1 MPQSGR
7 SPARKPVPNPSG
19 VHFLASHSI
28 AESLISFC
36 SPGPADL
43 VVDFGAGFGAITA
56 PLARTGARVI
66 AVERDPVFVRKLS
79 KRVSQHPNVRVVT
92 ADARSFPLPRKDFL
106 VVANIPYSI
115 STALLRRLL
124 TPKVTALR
132 RAALIVEWG
141 FAKRLTTSVPRTKEL
156 AWWAG
161 RFDLSL
167 ERRVP
172 ARCFR
177 PAPTVDS
184 AQLNI
189 RRRAGLGRSA
199 ERALWALLE
208 TAYRAP
214 ARSVRATVAE
224 LTGRKPHR
232 ALKSCGIDPAAPAGS
247 VSPRQWATL
256 AIALDGNSQPSER

>member
-1 MPQSGR
+1 MPQSGH
-7 SPARKPVPNPSG
+7 SPARKPGPNPSG
-19 VHFLASHSI
+19 VHFLASHRV
-28 AESLISFC
+28 AENLISAC

-66 AVERDPVFVRKLS
+66 AVERDPAFVRKLS
-79 KRVSQHPNVRVVT
+79 KRVSEHPNVRVVA

-106 VVANIPYSI
+106 VVASIPYSI

-124 TPKVTALR
+124 TPKMTTLR

-141 FAKRLTTSVPRTKEL
+141 FAKRLTASVPRNREL
-156 AWWAG
+156 AWWAA
-161 RFDLSL
+161 RFDLVL
-167 ERRVP
+167 ERRIP

-184 AQLNI
+184 AQLTI
-189 RRRAGLGRSA
+189 RRRAGLGRGA
-199 ERALWALLE
+199 ERALQALLE

-214 ARSVRATVAE
+214 GRSVRAAVTE
-224 LTGRKPHR
+224 RTGRKPHR
-232 ALKSCGIDPAAPAGS
+232 ALTSCGIDPAAPAGS
-247 VSPRQWATL
+247 VQPRQWAAL
-256 AIALDGNSQPSER
+256 AISLNSQASTR